1 MRIRRVAEG
10 AYFVASYSKQTIIP
24 SQRTVTN
31 QAVTLEVEEE
41 ELPDVLTVAEEP
53 VDYLT
58 AEDDPVLAK
67 LWDNDDDAI
76 FDTM

>member
-1 MRIRRVAEG
+1 MVTEPITIREAAGIRDVSGEVYVSVGVTSDRNVAVAE
-10 AYFVASYSKQTIIP
+10 V
-24 SQRTVTN
+24 
-31 QAVTLEVEEE
+31 EVEVD
-41 ELPDVLTVAEEP
+41 LQPTMP
-53 VDYLT
+53 RDYLT

>member
-1 MRIRRVAEG
+1 MVTEPITIRSSSGMRKVSGDVYVVESATADRDVA
-10 AYFVASYSKQTIIP
+10 V
-24 SQRTVTN
+24 R
-31 QAVTLEVEEE
+31 EVQVD
-41 ELPDVLTVAEEP
+41 LQPTMSR
-53 VDYLT
+53 DYLT

>member
-1 MRIRRVAEG
+1 MVTEQITITESHGMKTESVKVYTAEAATDDRHEIARVRINTRWTR
-10 AYFVASYSKQTIIP
+10 QC
-24 SQRTVTN
+24 
-31 QAVTLEVEEE
+31 
-41 ELPDVLTVAEEP
+41 
-53 VDYLT
+53 LT